1 VANLLAGGHAR
12 GHCGRERGA
21 RCAPGLRE
29 VSPAVLALVG
39 TGFCGAPATF
49 STFGIAPL
57 VEERTVGPAA
67 VHLAATL
74 VLGTGT
80 AGAGFLPSR

>member
-1 VANLLAGGHAR
+1 
-12 GHCGRERGA
+12 
-21 RCAPGLRE
+21 
-29 VSPAVLALVG
+29 VG
-39 TGFCGAPATF
+39 TGPCGAPATF

-74 VLGTGT
+74 VFGTGT